1 MYTIMEQVHE
11 VLIITSLEIIQ
22 FFGVDNTSS
31 CHTDNR
37 NNVFLVLREGPTYYI
52 NGSFGSLEN
61 SSILTL
67 AKRAQDF
74 V

>member
-1 MYTIMEQVHE
+1 MYTIMEQVHG

-31 CHTDNR
+31 CHNDNR

-52 NGSFGSLEN
+52 NGSFGSLE
-61 SSILTL
+61 
-67 AKRAQDF
+67 K
-74 V
+74 